1 MVACF
6 LILIFNY
13 AEIIFVSYHPL
24 YAKILNQKS
33 TECFFFLQILYAS
46 YSHAIS

>member
-13 AEIIFVSYHPL
+13 AEIKLVLITLYL

-33 TECFFFLQILYAS
+33 TECYFFTNTV
-46 YSHAIS
+46 

>member
-13 AEIIFVSYHPL
+13 AEIILVLITLYL
-24 YAKILNQKS
+24 YAKIFKQKS
-33 TECFFFLQILYAS
+33 TECYFFTNTV
-46 YSHAIS
+46 